1 MSTETYIMPLTFNL
15 DYINGRAKNLKTPI
29 MHTDIEIPKSRSIH
43 INMLNTI
50 EEDNYES
57 LNILQPIVRDKIL
70 FYNVEKL
77 HKPIGKLRFTNKN
90 LNNYKQELRK
100 KYTKSRIIEEDD
112 KLTITNRD
120 LMVFNYKT
128 LYTNN
133 VYQVQQL
140 KNYYLVENALET
152 LVNNINNSDFLHN
165 IIMLDIPLIF
175 PTLSVLTSDSRKEMS
190 VSVLKHFPDLNSLV
204 LLELW
209 DMMFKDRD
217 SKFSKIDKD
226 KLSKVYLT
234 FNNNGKYTIYR
245 LNDLMS
251 LSKELKVEGR
261 FNGKDNLSAAKIM
274 IATLLL
280 FKQRSTIT
288 EELLKGIDA
297 TVENDIDITNISDKE
312 LDLILRDGGMFEET
326 TDEVPEEIIPISE
339 PKKEDSFKPEIN
351 NTKDATDNL
360 IKVID
365 KATVNK
371 TITKGESTILAEIL
385 EAQPDQIFEINGVE
399 QRLGDILDYSNVDKT
414 NRAIPM
420 PKSDVVLDEEML
432 SNLNDNLDKKY
443 IKELYHKDVFN
454 AIYSIQN
461 GKFVITNHSINKRK
475 SFMGEVEEHIV
486 DVKPIGGGRATPLKI
501 IIPSIDV
508 DTGTYK
514 MSANE
519 YLLRYQRKDLPI
531 RKTSPTEVLL
541 TSYSGKLFIEKNAMQ
556 KNNSSIWLSKIISV
570 SDRFTNVILKRNKP
584 FGLNLIKDY
593 TSFGNTINRF
603 IFDGISFTFDYKNR
617 LSLISDMTTSDKVKE
632 LEQSEDMIFIG
643 LKGNKYYYMLRNGNI
658 ISLTTVNKDTIKQE
672 AVNIYSLLEIDI
684 KNIPNEFANI
694 SISGKD
700 IPIGIVLLYYVGL
713 DKLLGLLNTDK
724 RFYTKEEKYKLL
736 DNEFSVELDNGKL
749 VFDKKD
755 RKAMLI
761 FAGIPK
767 EISKAL
773 ILEDLSNKASISTI
787 FNLMELSIAHST
799 MIDSIEDGYIDNI
812 TKDTLAEMGEPTDIH
827 HLLVRAVELL
837 TDDNYKNPNNI
848 TENSIVRYE
857 RIPGMI
863 HKTLNNAV
871 KTYNTKNVLSRARLS
886 VDPYAV
892 WKMIG
897 DDSTSMLITNN
908 NPIDTI
914 KQRDNVTFLGEFGRN
929 KITMTIP
936 SRIMTPEEVGIIS
949 EASPD
954 SGDSGINVYLTH
966 AANIGNLR
974 GMVNPIDMKDHSISK
989 ALSSANILNPFIVN
1003 DSPNRANFAS
1013 TQASH
1018 VIPMK
1023 VMKSYRIWTGAE
1035 PVIANKVGKPFVF
1048 TADDYGVVEAI
1059 SKSKVI
1065 VKYSKPDEKNTIYLT
1080 TNDFNKPLVRD
1091 VYMYILEKGYTISFD
1106 DKTKTKYKIFV
1117 GDSIIKDPNVVSINN
1132 TKQIKDK
1139 LGSIPKVKTNEYSKT
1154 YSLRSWASKIEGN
1167 QSIKHNMT
1175 TILRVGDKVEPGT
1188 AITYDES
1195 FFEPNIYD
1203 KKSIV
1208 VKMGCGYNVAF
1219 LEKKTTYED
1228 SMEINSKILNDTG
1241 ETKYKILSKVVDVS
1255 AHITNVLTE
1264 NTKVKYGDKLMT
1276 IIDSTLLLDNTL
1288 SEKAK
1293 LILSEASDASPK
1305 ANANGVIDRID
1316 VIYNC
1321 ELEAMDKSI
1330 RELADISNRRFK
1342 DEYGTDGKVTSEYS
1356 ISGQPLL
1363 ANQIEL
1369 KYYISYQADTKIGD
1383 KFNVGHQLKSTIGA
1397 IRTNIETEDGEQIDY
1412 IFSNKSVLARITNSG
1427 YIMGVMNVL
1436 MKDVTNKA
1444 IEAYRK

>member
-1 MSTETYIMPLTFNL
+1 MTETYILPLTFNL
-15 DYINGRAKNLKTPI
+15 DYINGRAKNLKKPI
-29 MHTDIEIPKSRSIH
+29 IHTDIEIPKSRAIH

-57 LNILQPIVRDKIL
+57 LNVIQPIVRDKIL

-77 HKPIGKLRFTNKN
+77 HNPQGKLRFTNKN
-90 LNNYKQELRK
+90 INTYSQELRK
-100 KYTKSRIIEEDD
+100 KYHKSRIVEETD

-128 LYTNN
+128 LYVNN
-133 VYQVQQL
+133 IYQVQQL
-140 KNYYLVENALET
+140 KNYYIVENALET

-165 IIMLDIPLIF
+165 LVMLDIPMVF
-175 PTLSVLTSDSRKEMS
+175 PSLSILTNDSRKEMS
-190 VSVLKHFPDLNSLV
+190 LSILKHFPDLNSLV

-209 DMMFKDRD
+209 NMMFKDRD
-217 SKFSKIDKD
+217 SKFRKIDKD
-226 KLSKVYLT
+226 KLNKVYLV
-234 FNNNGKYTIYR
+234 FNNSNKYTIYR
-245 LNDLMS
+245 LSDLMS
-251 LSKELKVEGR
+251 LSKALEIDGR
-261 FNGKDNLSAAKIM
+261 FNGKDELTAAKILM
-274 IATLLL
+274 VTLIL
-280 FKQRSTIT
+280 FKQRTTIS
-288 EELLKGIDA
+288 EELLKG
-297 TVENDIDITNISDKE
+297 VEAGVEDDIDFDTMTDKE
-312 LDLILRDGGMFEET
+312 LDLILKDAGMMDEIDV
-326 TDEVPEEIIPISE
+326 DEVPEEIIPIGE
-339 PKKEDSFKPEIN
+339 AKKPDSFKADIN
-351 NTKDATDNL
+351 TIDDVKENL
-360 IKVID
+360 NKIID
-365 KATVNK
+365 KATISK
-371 TITKGESTILAEIL
+371 TISKGESTILTEIL
-385 EAQPDQIFEINGVE
+385 DTQLDQVFEISGIE
-399 QRLGDILDYSNVDKT
+399 QTLGEILDYSNVDKT
-414 NRAIPM
+414 NRAINM
-420 PKSDVVLDEEML
+420 PKSDVTLDEEML
-432 SNLNDNLDKKY
+432 SNLNENLDKRY
-443 IKELYHKDVFN
+443 MKEMYHKDIFN

-461 GKFVITNHSINKRK
+461 SKMVITGHTINKRK

-486 DVKPIGGGRATPLKI
+486 DVKPIGGGRAMPIKI
-501 IIPSIDV
+501 ILPSIDTN
-508 DTGTYK
+508 DGTYK
-514 MSANE
+514 MSGNN
-519 YLLRYQRKDLPI
+519 YIMRWQRIDLPI

-556 KNNSSIWLSKIISV
+556 KNNPSIWLSKVLSTD
-570 SDRFTNVILKRNKP
+570 DRFTNIILKRNKP
-584 FGLNLIKDY
+584 HSLNLIKDY
-593 TSFGNTINRF
+593 TSFGSTINRF

-617 LSLISDMTTSDKVKE
+617 LSLIPDMAISDVVKE
-632 LEQSEDMIFIG
+632 LEKSEDMTFIG
-643 LKGNKYYYMLRNGNI
+643 IRGKQYYYMHKNGTI
-658 ISLTTVNKDTIKQE
+658 ISLIENNRDSVKNE
-672 AVNIYSLLEIDI
+672 ANSIYSLLEIDT
-684 KNIPNEFANI
+684 KNMPNEFVNI
-694 SISGKD
+694 SISGKN
-700 IPIGIVLLYYVGL
+700 IPIGIILLYYVGL
-713 DKLLGLLNTDK
+713 DKLLGMLNVDK
-724 RFYTKEEKYKLL
+724 RFYTKEDKYKLL
-736 DNEFSVELDNGKL
+736 DNEFSLELDGGKL
-749 VFDKKD
+749 VFDKSD

-761 FAGIPK
+761 FSGIPK
-767 EISKAL
+767 EISKSL
-773 ILEDLSNKASISTI
+773 MIEDLSNKASISSI
-787 FNLMELSIAHST
+787 FNIMELSIAHST
-799 MIDSIEDGYIDNI
+799 AIDSIEDGFIDNI
-812 TKDTLAEMGEPTDIH
+812 TKDNLAEMKEPTDIH
-827 HLLVRAVELL
+827 HLLIRAVELL
-837 TDDNYKNPNNI
+837 VDDNYKNPNNI
-848 TENSIVRYE
+848 TDNKIVRYE
-857 RIPGMI
+857 RLAGMV
-863 HKTLNNAV
+863 HKTLNNAI
-871 KTYNTKNVLSRARLS
+871 KTYHTKNVLSRARLT

-914 KQRDNVTFLGEFGRN
+914 KQRDNVTFLGEFGRS

-954 SGDSGINVYLTH
+954 SGDSGINTYLTH
-966 AANIGNLR
+966 TASIGNLR

-1048 TADDYGVVEAI
+1048 TADDYGIVESI

-1065 VKYSKPDEKNTIYLT
+1065 VKYTKPDGKNIIYLT
-1080 TNDFNKPLVRD
+1080 SDDFNKPLVRD
-1091 VYMYILEKGYTISFD
+1091 VYMYMLEKGYDIKFD
-1106 DKTKTKYKIFV
+1106 DKADSKYKIFV
-1117 GDSIIKDPNVVSINN
+1117 GNNIVKDPTIISITNS
-1132 TKQIKDK
+1132 KQIKDG
-1139 LGSIPKVKTNEYSKT
+1139 LQSIPKVKTTEYSKT

-1208 VKMGCGYNVAF
+1208 IKMGCGYNVAF
-1219 LEKKTTYED
+1219 IEKKTTYED

-1241 ETKYKILSKVVDVS
+1241 ETKYKILSKVVDVTS
-1255 AHITNVLTE
+1255 HITNTLTE
-1264 NTKVKYGDKLMT
+1264 GTKVKYGDKLMT
-1276 IIDSTLLLDNTL
+1276 IIDSTLLLDDSLT
-1288 SEKAK
+1288 EQAK
-1293 LILSEASDASPK
+1293 QILSEASDASPK
-1305 ANANGVIDRID
+1305 ANANGIIDRVD

-1321 ELEAMDKSI
+1321 ELDAMDKSI
-1330 RELADISNRRFK
+1330 RELADISNKRFK

-1356 ISGQPLL
+1356 ISGQPLM

-1427 YIMGVMNVL
+1427 YMMGVMNVL